1 MLSRAHRLTRGSD
14 HKHVVRRGTRS
25 AAPHTVTHV
34 IAASGEGVRFG
45 FIVGRNVGGA
55 VVRNTVRRRLKAARL
70 EPLLLMGEGR
80 DVVIRALPAAA
91 DADFATLRREVE
103 RGLRRG
109 LDRIAA

>member
-14 HKHVVRRGTRS
+14 YKQVVRRGTRS

-34 IAASGEGVRFG
+34 LTASGDGVRFG

-55 VVRNTVRRRLKAARL
+55 VVRNTVRRRLKAVCH
-70 EPLLLMGEGR
+70 ELMSAVPAGR
-80 DVVIRALPAAA
+80 DVVIRALPSSPS
-91 DADFATLRREVE
+91 ADFAQLRGEVE

-109 LDRIAA
+109 GA